1 MPVPAPVAVKTVP
14 SVLLAEPMAVKSV
27 SPALKIVY
35 ETPAMNAPAVS
46 VLPEEKRG
54 RYPLAML

>member
-46 VLPEEKRG
+46 VLPEEKRD
-54 RYPLAML
+54 